1 MKQYNPGSVASQLL
15 PLITVVLLSLVV
27 SSCASSGGSLPVS
40 DNRAA
45 SSRILACK
53 ATDTL
58 VDSSNQCLQDDAA
71 CYQMS
76 NGKWCTGE
84 RGNVCPAGSSEL
96 PAGVACPSGNRCLS
110 VGESLECTIN

>member
-1 MKQYNPGSVASQLL
+1 MNYYQSGSIASQCLQVL
-15 PLITVVLLSLVV
+15 AVVVLSIAI
-27 SSCASSGGSLPVS
+27 SSCASSGGSLPTT
-40 DNRAA
+40 DNSVA

-96 PAGVACPSGNRCLS
+96 PAGVACPSGKRCFS